1 MSPFLLLISLII
13 SIIIVVFLI
22 AKLKFNAALALV
34 LGSLLMGI
42 LTKMNLLQV
51 VNGINSGF
59 GGMMAGIGFPI
70 GFGIILGQLLSDAG
84 GANVIADKIVKI
96 FPESKAVY
104 AIAFAGFILSI
115 PVFFDVTFVVLIPV
129 AMATMKK
136 VNKSIP
142 YMIGAISIGAGIAH
156 SMIPPTPNPLAAA
169 EIFGFDLGIILFAG
183 LIIGMLALFITLFI
197 YIKILD
203 RGLWNKEKDENNL
216 GIAIQE
222 QERLTRYPSFLEAL
236 IPVILPI
243 ITILLNTIY
252 SVIFPEGNSVFLK
265 FIGTKS
271 ISMLL
276 GTLAA
281 YIIAVKYIGS
291 KKAADS
297 ATKSLEAA
305 GIVFL
310 ITGAGGSFAE
320 IIKLSGVNDAIVGLI
335 TGLGGNVILV
345 IVLSWVLGVI
355 FRQITGSGTVAGITS
370 MTMMA
375 SVASSIAIHP
385 VFISLACLSG
395 GMFGA
400 TINDSGFWIVSNM
413 SGFNFSGGV
422 KTYTLGEALASV
434 VCLIIIVIYAL
445 VASIF

>member
-1 MSPFLLLISLII
+1 MSPFLLLTSLII
-13 SIIIVVFLI
+13 SIIVVVFLI
-22 AKLKFNAALALV
+22 SKLKFNAALALV
-34 LGSLLMGI
+34 LGSLLMGT
-42 LTKMNLLQV
+42 LAKMDLLQV

-104 AIAFAGFILSI
+104 AIAFAGFVLSI

-129 AMATMKK
+129 AIATMKK

-169 EIFGFDLGIILFAG
+169 EIFGFDLGIILFVG

-222 QERLTRYPSFLEAL
+222 QEKLNEYPSFFEAL
-236 IPVILPI
+236 IPIILPI
-243 ITILLNTIY
+243 ATILLNTIY
-252 SVIFPEGNSVFLK
+252 SVIFPEGNSIFLK

-276 GTLAA
+276 GSLAA

-291 KKAADS
+291 KRAADS

-345 IVLSWVLGVI
+345 IILSWVLGVI

-375 SVASSIAIHP
+375 SVASSVTIHP

-434 VCLIIIVIYAL
+434 VCLIIIVVYAL
-445 VASIF
+445 IASIF

>member
-1 MSPFLLLISLII
+1 MSPFLLLTSLII
-13 SIIIVVFLI
+13 SITVVVFLI
-22 AKLKFNAALALV
+22 SKLKFNAALALV
-34 LGSLLMGI
+34 LGSLLMGT
-42 LTKMNLLQV
+42 LARMDLLQV

-104 AIAFAGFILSI
+104 AIAFAGFVLSI

-129 AMATMKK
+129 AIATMKK

-169 EIFGFDLGIILFAG
+169 EIFGFDLGIILFVG

-222 QERLTRYPSFLEAL
+222 QEKLNKYPSFFEAL
-236 IPVILPI
+236 IPIILPI
-243 ITILLNTIY
+243 ATILLNTIY

-291 KKAADS
+291 KRAADS

-345 IVLSWVLGVI
+345 IVLSWILGVI

-375 SVASSIAIHP
+375 SVASSVTIHP

-434 VCLIIIVIYAL
+434 VCLIIKVVYAL
-445 VASIF
+445 IASIF

>member
-1 MSPFLLLISLII
+1 MSPFLLLTSLII
-13 SIIIVVFLI
+13 SITVVVFLI
-22 AKLKFNAALALV
+22 SKLKFNAALALV
-34 LGSLLMGI
+34 LGSLLMGT
-42 LTKMNLLQV
+42 LARMDLLQV

-104 AIAFAGFILSI
+104 AIAFAGFVLSI

-129 AMATMKK
+129 AIATMKK

-169 EIFGFDLGIILFAG
+169 EIFGFDLGIILFVG

-222 QERLTRYPSFLEAL
+222 QEKLNKYPSFFEAL
-236 IPVILPI
+236 IPIILPI
-243 ITILLNTIY
+243 ATILLNTIY

-291 KKAADS
+291 KRAADS

-310 ITGAGGSFAE
+310 ITVAGGSFAE

-345 IVLSWVLGVI
+345 IVLSRILGVI

-375 SVASSIAIHP
+375 SVASSVTIHP

-434 VCLIIIVIYAL
+434 VCLIIIVVYAL
-445 VASIF
+445 IASIF

>member
-1 MSPFLLLISLII
+1 MSPFLLLTSLII
-13 SIIIVVFLI
+13 SITVVVFLI
-22 AKLKFNAALALV
+22 SKLKFNAALALV
-34 LGSLLMGI
+34 LGSLLMGT
-42 LTKMNLLQV
+42 LARMDLLQV

-104 AIAFAGFILSI
+104 AIAFAGFVLSI

-129 AMATMKK
+129 AIATMKK

-169 EIFGFDLGIILFAG
+169 EIFGFDLGIILFVG

-222 QERLTRYPSFLEAL
+222 QEKLNKYPSFFEAL
-236 IPVILPI
+236 IPIILPI
-243 ITILLNTIY
+243 ATILLNTIY

-291 KKAADS
+291 KRAADS

-345 IVLSWVLGVI
+345 IVLSWILGVI

-375 SVASSIAIHP
+375 SVASSVTIHP

-434 VCLIIIVIYAL
+434 VCLIIIVVYAL
-445 VASIF
+445 IASIF

>member
-42 LTKMNLLQV
+42 LTKMDLLQV

-129 AMATMKK
+129 AIATMKK
-136 VNKSIP
+136 VNKTIP

-169 EIFGFDLGIILFAG
+169 EIFGFDLGIILLVG
-183 LIIGMLALFITLFI
+183 LIIGMLALFVTLFI

-216 GIAIQE
+216 GIAVQE
-222 QERLTRYPSFLEAL
+222 QEKLDRYPSFFEAL
-236 IPVILPI
+236 IPVVLPI

-252 SVIFPEGNSVFLK
+252 SVVYPEGNSIFLK

-320 IIKLSGVNDAIVGLI
+320 IIKLSGVNNAIVELI

-345 IVLSWVLGVI
+345 IVISWLLGVI

-375 SVASSIAIHP
+375 SVASSVAIHP
-385 VFISLACLSG
+385 VFISLACLAG

-400 TINDSGFWIVSNM
+400 TVNDSGFWIVSNM

-445 VASIF
+445 IASIF

>member
-1 MSPFLLLISLII
+1 MSPFLLLTSLII
-13 SIIIVVFLI
+13 SITVVVFLI
-22 AKLKFNAALALV
+22 SKLKFNAALALV
-34 LGSLLMGI
+34 LGSLLMGT
-42 LTKMNLLQV
+42 LARMDLLQV

-104 AIAFAGFILSI
+104 AIAFAGFVLSI

-129 AMATMKK
+129 AIATMKK

-169 EIFGFDLGIILFAG
+169 EIFGFDLGIILFVG

-222 QERLTRYPSFLEAL
+222 QEKLNKYPSFFEAL
-236 IPVILPI
+236 IPIILPI
-243 ITILLNTIY
+243 ATILLNTIY

-291 KKAADS
+291 KRAADS

-345 IVLSWVLGVI
+345 IVLSRILGVI

-375 SVASSIAIHP
+375 SVASSVTIHP

-434 VCLIIIVIYAL
+434 VCLIIIVVYAL
-445 VASIF
+445 IASIF

>member
-335 TGLGGNVILV
+335 TVLGGNVILV

>member
-1 MSPFLLLISLII
+1 MSPFLLLTSLII
-13 SIIIVVFLI
+13 SIIVVVFLI
-22 AKLKFNAALALV
+22 SKLKFNAALALV
-34 LGSLLMGI
+34 LGSLLMGT
-42 LTKMNLLQV
+42 LAKMDLLQV

-104 AIAFAGFILSI
+104 AIAFAGFVLSI

-129 AMATMKK
+129 AIATMKK

-169 EIFGFDLGIILFAG
+169 EIFGFDLGIILFVG

-222 QERLTRYPSFLEAL
+222 QEKLNEYPSFFEAL
-236 IPVILPI
+236 IPIILPI
-243 ITILLNTIY
+243 ATILLNTIY
-252 SVIFPEGNSVFLK
+252 SVIFPEGNSIFLK

-291 KKAADS
+291 KRAADS

-345 IVLSWVLGVI
+345 IILSWVLGVI

-375 SVASSIAIHP
+375 SVASSVTIHP

-434 VCLIIIVIYAL
+434 VCLIIIVVYAL
-445 VASIF
+445 IASIF